1 VNIDPFLSARGIR
14 KSFGQVEVL
23 HGVDL
28 DLAPGTVTALLGE
41 NGAGKSTFVR
51 IIAGDHQPDG
61 GTMSLDGVEERYT
74 VAGARRRGIRL
85 ISQEISDAP
94 SLTVAE
100 NVVLGS
106 WPRRAGLVD
115 RGAIRAEARE
125 ALESLGSGHLDL
137 DAPQS
142 SLRLGER
149 QIVEVARAIRGESK
163 LVIFDEPTAALSDA
177 EAKQLYR
184 VIETLTAR
192 GVAVLYITHRLD
204 EVFSIAD
211 RVCVLRDG
219 VVAMTAPV
227 SETNT
232 AAVVEAMVGRRVDR
246 VRGETRDLSAAPT
259 LLRAEGIG
267 GDGFDAVDLDVRR
280 GEILGIYGKLGSGV
294 IEVGEA
300 LFGAR
305 PLPAGRLTLAG
316 TELRPT
322 QPRDAIARGIGYL
335 PPDRAHDGAFLI
347 LSVGENLAAPSWGR
361 LAALRAFVSRAV
373 DAAAYGRW
381 HQVLGVRST
390 GDPRQGLGTLSGG
403 NQQKVLLGRWLE
415 AGSQLLI
422 LSEPTRGV
430 DVGAREEIYA
440 VLRGLA
446 AEGTTVIVVSSDYE
460 DIVGVAD
467 NALVMVR
474 GRIVAR
480 IPHDSISINTLTEAA
495 GGALHV

>member
-1 VNIDPFLSARGIR
+1 MTTHAYLSARGVR

-28 DLAPGTVTALLGE
+28 DLVPGTVTALLGE

-61 GTMSLDGVEERYT
+61 GSLTIDGSDDRYT
-74 VAGARRRGIRL
+74 VAGARKRGIRL
-85 ISQEISDAP
+85 ISQEISDAAP
-94 SLTVAE
+94 LTVAE
-100 NVVLGS
+100 NVVLGA
-106 WPRRAGLVD
+106 WPL
-115 RGAIRAEARE
+115 RGGIVNRSAVRSEAQLALE
-125 ALESLGSGHLDL
+125 ALGAGGIDL
-137 DAPQS
+137 DALQS

-149 QIVEVARAIRGESK
+149 QIVEIARAIRGDSK
-163 LVIFDEPTAALSDA
+163 LIIFDEPTAALSDA

-204 EVFSIAD
+204 EVFAIAD

-219 VVAMTAPV
+219 VAALTASV
-227 SETNT
+227 EETS
-232 AAVVEAMVGRRVDR
+232 ASQVVEAMVGRRVER
-246 VRGETRDLSAAPT
+246 TRGQTRDLASADPMLQADAIT
-259 LLRAEGIG
+259 
-267 GDGFDAVDLDVRR
+267 GDGFDEVSFTAHR
-280 GEILGIYGKLGSGV
+280 GEILGIYGKVGAGV

-305 PLPAGRLTLAG
+305 DVTAGSLSLDGSPLRL
-316 TELRPT
+316 RD
-322 QPRDAIARGIGYL
+322 PRDAIRQGIGYL
-335 PPDRAHDGAFLI
+335 PPDRAQDGAFLI
-347 LSVGENLAAPSWGR
+347 LPVSENLAAPSWKR
-361 LAALRAFVSRAV
+361 LARLRAFLTRAT

-381 HQVLGVRST
+381 HRTLGIRST

-415 AGSQLLI
+415 AGSRLLI

-440 VLRGLA
+440 VLRELA
-446 AEGTTVIVVSSDYE
+446 AGGTTIIIVSSDYE

-467 NALVMVR
+467 SALVMVR
-474 GRIVAR
+474 GRIVSR
-480 IPHDSISINTLTEAA
+480 IAHESISINTLTEAA